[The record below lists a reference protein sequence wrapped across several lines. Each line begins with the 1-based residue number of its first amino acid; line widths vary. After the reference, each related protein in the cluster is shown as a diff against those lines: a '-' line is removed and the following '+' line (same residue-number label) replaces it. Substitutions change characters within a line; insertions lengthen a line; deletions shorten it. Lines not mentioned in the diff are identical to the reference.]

1 MSGNRSGGDDEE
13 LGGRGRGERDIFC
26 RIVKRVACDIR
37 VQNLFDELQE
47 MMGLTNG
54 NKMQRGNCFRCPRH
68 SQETKTRYEPAK
80 ARDDTKTT
88 THIHHS

>member
-1 MSGNRSGGDDEE
+1 MSGDRSEGDDEK
-13 LGGRGRGERDIFC
+13 LGSGRRGERDIFC
-26 RIVKRVACDIR
+26 KIVKRVACDIR

-54 NKMQRGNCFRCPRH
+54 NKRQRGNCFRCPRH
-68 SQETKTRYEPAK
+68 SQETKTGYEPAK

>member
-1 MSGNRSGGDDEE
+1 MSGDRTESDDEE
-13 LGGRGRGERDIFC
+13 LRSKRRGERDIFC
-26 RIVKRVACDIR
+26 KVVKRVACDVR

-47 MMGLTNG
+47 IMGLANG

-68 SQETKTRYEPAK
+68 SQETKTRCEPAK
-80 ARDDTKTT
+80 ARDDAKTT